1 MHNKILVSNRKKYI
15 IIYKKPDNVT
25 SPKTAKYYFRYVS
38 GYYNNYYVGM
48 KNQYDHEIILIIE
61 VTSVSN
67 KLPFRIKLLKKLISF
82 LEKLE
87 RRIS

>member
-1 MHNKILVSNRKKYI
+1 MHNKIQVSNGKKLI
-15 IIYKKPDNVT
+15 IIYKRPDSVIT
-25 SPKTAKYYFRYVS
+25 SKSAKYYFRYVS
-38 GYYNNYYVGM
+38 GYYTNYYVGM

-67 KLPFRIKLLKKLISF
+67 KLPFRSRLIRKFISF